1 MAAAEVPVL
10 SESFTQIKEQKLK
23 PGDQEKEKEEGRV
36 QRMGAQEC
44 TVEVEA
50 EFCQLLDA
58 GPQKDQPEL
67 PLWVPV
73 DDDRQILTL
82 QTLHLTSQ
90 DVHLQGLGWLGV
102 PHSEGFPVMMPQ
114 AESFLPLPSVL
125 WLEQESQ
132 PSLQHCVAISI
143 PEELCPPEELERTHF
158 HLLWESVPVAEEDQE
173 LMPDLGEGTALM
185 KVCSFLPRRCLVGER
200 KVNLIFLRSRL
211 WMDDIMYGQDNL
223 KLESKAQYK
232 NNKRPYHI

>member
-23 PGDQEKEKEEGRV
+23 PGDQEKEKEKGGV

-44 TVEVEA
+44 TVEEEA

-73 DDDRQILTL
+73 DGDRQILTL

-90 DVHLQGLGWLGV
+90 DVHLQGMGWLSV

-185 KVCSFLPRRCLVGER
+185 KVCSFLPRQCLVGER

-211 WMDDIMYGQDNL
+211 WLILCMDKI
-223 KLESKAQYK
+223 
-232 NNKRPYHI
+232 I